1 MLRLIFAALLLALLS
16 GCATERSATVTVEHQ
31 VGYRQPT
38 IRAEFR
44 ISQ

>member
-1 MLRLIFAALLLALLS
+1 MLRLILIALVLTLS

-31 VGYRQPT
+31 AGYRQPT

-44 ISQ
+44 LSQ